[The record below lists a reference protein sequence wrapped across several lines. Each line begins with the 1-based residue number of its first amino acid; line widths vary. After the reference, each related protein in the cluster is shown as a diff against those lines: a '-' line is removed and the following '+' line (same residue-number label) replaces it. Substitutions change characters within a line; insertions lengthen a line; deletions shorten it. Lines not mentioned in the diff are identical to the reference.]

1 MPRALKNLDI
11 SLGLAVRFE
20 PEELKAFE
28 QASASALAI
37 DAFVPEGAADRVQ
50 NCRTKGRDFSEYR
63 ITRPT
68 AQAAA

>member
-1 MPRALKNLDI
+1 MKGYEVAEDEY
-11 SLGLAVRFE
+11 VRLE

-50 NCRTKGRDFSEYR
+50 NCRTKGREFSECR
-63 ITRPT
+63 ITLPT